1 MIENLY
7 IGGELKS
14 KGEGR
19 NSLGPL
25 LHIPNAGGMGSSQIP
40 GNESCMTYDVGRRR
54 NDEEEGEGERRRGFP
69 NGLAKI
75 SSHIL
80 INNLGHV
87 T

>member
-1 MIENLY
+1 M
-7 IGGELKS
+7 
-14 KGEGR
+14 
-19 NSLGPL
+19 
-25 LHIPNAGGMGSSQIP
+25 MW
-40 GNESCMTYDVGRRR
+40 
-54 NDEEEGEGERRRGFP
+54 EEEEMMKKKEKEKERGFP

>member
-1 MIENLY
+1 MMKKKEK
-7 IGGELKS
+7 EK
-14 KGEGR
+14 KE
-19 NSLGPL
+19 
-25 LHIPNAGGMGSSQIP
+25 
-40 GNESCMTYDVGRRR
+40 
-54 NDEEEGEGERRRGFP
+54 RGFP